1 MNREIAIEI
10 KSEGMRR
17 EDFSRM
23 VRFFDGG
30 AVLLAWCFPLVR
42 HGLKVFWRRRTRRS
56 EMMEVCTSGLAEH
69 RRAILLAEEMRQE

>member
-30 AVLLAWCFPLVR
+30 LFSSHGVFPLSAMASRFFGEGGREGV
-42 HGLKVFWRRRTRRS
+42 K
-56 EMMEVCTSGLAEH
+56 
-69 RRAILLAEEMRQE
+69 